1 MMNDLMQIQN
11 IKIQIK
17 NVEIQLNNLVI
28 QMKNFGPLN
37 IGMQINSI
45 GIQFL
50 NMGIQMINIGMNM
63 PNIQNDMFNFNQN
76 IQNIINQLENIGIS
90 NQQMGISMGMNM
102 PPIKM
107 DNSMIDSDFMSRF
120 NDEIIEPQMT
130 MDRSDD
136 GIMEPE
142 VKKFNI
148 VFEDSTGNKNNI
160 VVDYGTTVDNLLKM
174 YLNILDM
181 PQNKVH
187 CFYNMKRLNLGDE
200 TKVEDNFGTNSKIVV
215 VID

>member
-1 MMNDLMQIQN
+1 MQIQN

-17 NVEIQLNNLVI
+17 NVEMQLNNLVI

-90 NQQMGISMGMNM
+90 NQQMGIPMGMNM

-107 DNSMIDSDFMSRF
+107 NNPMLNNDFMGGF
-120 NDEIIEPQMT
+120 DDET
-130 MDRSDD
+130 MD
-136 GIMEPE
+136 
-142 VKKFNI
+142 KFNMNKCKLNAI
-148 VFEDSTGNKNNI
+148 FKTEDGNKNKI
-160 VVDYGTTVDNLLKM
+160 TVDYGTTIDDLLKK
-174 YLNILDM
+174 YLNISDKSPSEVSFLF
-181 PQNKVH
+181 NG
-187 CFYNMKRLNLGDE
+187 KRIKLGNH
-200 TKVEDNFGTNSKIVV
+200 TIVENYFLIDNPFILVV
-215 VID
+215 KQF